1 MLRRV
6 LYYSI
11 YASEMTVA
19 LFLVGLIRRSIGQKH
34 QRHLLLKLHPV
45 IDLLYDP
52 CLALILVAVVQI
64 NSIRPI
70 LHVLPRYALRVLE
83 VHICLVVVIAH
94 NRPAL

>member
-34 QRHLLLKLHPV
+34 QRHLLLKFHPV

-64 NSIRPI
+64 NSICPI
-70 LHVLPRYALRVLE
+70 LHVLPRQALRVLE